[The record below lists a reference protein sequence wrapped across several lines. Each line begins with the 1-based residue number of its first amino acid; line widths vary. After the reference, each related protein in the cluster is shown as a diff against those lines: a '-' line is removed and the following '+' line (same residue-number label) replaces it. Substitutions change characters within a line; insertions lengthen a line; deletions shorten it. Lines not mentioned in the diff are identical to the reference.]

1 MEPLFQLSISISLKS
16 YSKKYFRKKYRKIL
30 GLSMSICVSMRPMP
44 GRTKCSREKGAKV
57 FFAALMHI
65 RLKYKRRSRLKD
77 NTLNIP
83 RKSFLSFLLVIDD
96 TAYKNTTIRHKQKT
110 FPKSFFIF
118 TCQKNIC
125 TAKSLWEILIHS
137 IFVYRILK
145 G

>member
-1 MEPLFQLSISISLKS
+1 
-16 YSKKYFRKKYRKIL
+16 
-30 GLSMSICVSMRPMP
+30 MRPMP
-44 GRTKCSREKGAKV
+44 GRTKYSREKGAKV

-137 IFVYRILK
+137 IFVYRICLGKKNSMERGKKTLK
-145 G
+145 RLVLYMYILPLFGLFDHR